1 MNSLTH
7 VSFAFLK
14 RQLFL
19 YLEVIKI
26 FFKKI
31 ISPKSE
37 DEDSRR
43 QEYIFNII
51 AFGSI
56 ALLIIANGISIIES
70 IALEKYRGMSPYAT
84 LAILAWFV
92 FLFYLSRRG
101 RFRLASYLLLSA
113 FFLLAT
119 YAAFT
124 WGVEIQVAL
133 LFFVLIIVMSGIL
146 ISSRFAFVTTIIA
159 SLALLLINYLHINS
173 VVIPNTYWK
182 ADSAGIADVIMFGT
196 IFGIIATV
204 SWLSNNQ
211 IEKSLVRA
219 RKSEADLR
227 DERDSLEI
235 KVDQRTKELKEA
247 QAEKMAQLYRFAEF
261 GRISSGLFHDLI
273 NPLNAVS
280 LNLGKTDGT
289 AEETKQYVANAVR
302 AAKKLE
308 DLVVAVRKQ
317 LAREETRALFLVEE
331 EIKHVIEVLSHK
343 AQNGNVELRFMPR
356 TDIQMFGDAT
366 KFNQVVL
373 NLVANGIDA
382 CLPPTGEMAPVSP
395 ADRWVQVS
403 LVEEPETIIMLVE
416 DNGVGIPEHHMDKI
430 FEPFFTTKIN
440 GQGIGIGLSMA
451 RRIVEK
457 DFGGLLIAKSEAGRG
472 SSFKVSLPMRKQVT
486 EYAA

>member
-1 MNSLTH
+1 MNRLTH

-14 RQLFL
+14 RQFFL
-19 YLEVIKI
+19 YLDGIKR

-56 ALLIIANGISIIES
+56 VLLIIANGISIIES
-70 IALEKYRGMSPYAT
+70 IALEHYRGMSPYAT

-101 RFRLASYLLLSA
+101 RFRLASYFLLSA

-146 ISSRFAFVTTIIA
+146 ISSRFAFATTVIA
-159 SLALLLINYLHINS
+159 SLALLLINYLHVNS
-173 VVIPNTYWK
+173 VVTPNTYWK
-182 ADSAGIADVIMFGT
+182 TDSAGIADVIMFGT
-196 IFGIIATV
+196 IFAIIATV

-219 RKSEADLR
+219 RKSEADLK

-235 KVDQRTKELKEA
+235 KVDQRTKELKEV

-261 GRISSGLFHDLI
+261 GRISSGLYHDLI

-280 LNLGKTDGT
+280 LNLGKTDGP
-289 AEETKQYVANAVR
+289 AEETKQYVGNAVR

-317 LAREETRALFLVEE
+317 LAREETKTLFSIEE
-331 EIKHVIEVLSHK
+331 EIRHVLEVLSHK
-343 AQNGNVELRFMPR
+343 AEQANVDLRFVPGS
-356 TDIQMFGDAT
+356 DIKMFGDAI

-382 CLPPTGEMAPVSP
+382 CMPPTAEMVPISP
-395 ADRWVQVS
+395 GDRWVKVA
-403 LVEEPETIIMLVE
+403 LVEEPETLIMVVE
-416 DNGVGIPEHHMDKI
+416 DNGVGIPEQHIDKI

-451 RRIVEK
+451 KRIVEK
-457 DFGGLLIAKSEAGRG
+457 DFGGLLTAKSEAGRG
-472 SSFKVSLPMRKQVT
+472 SSFKTSLPVRKQAT

>member
-1 MNSLTH
+1 MNNLTH

-14 RQLFL
+14 RQFFL
-19 YLEVIKI
+19 YLEGIKR

-56 ALLIIANGISIIES
+56 TLLIIANGISIIES

-84 LAILAWFV
+84 LAILSWFV

-101 RFRLASYLLLSA
+101 RFRLASYFLLSA

-146 ISSRFAFVTTIIA
+146 ISSRFAFAITVIS
-159 SLALLLINYLHINS
+159 SLALLLINYLHVNS
-173 VVIPNTYWK
+173 LVTPNTYWK
-182 ADSAGIADVIMFGT
+182 TDSAGIADVIMFGT

-235 KVDQRTKELKEA
+235 KVDQRTKELKEV

-289 AEETKQYVANAVR
+289 AEETKQYVGNAVR

-317 LAREETRALFLVEE
+317 LAREETKALFLVEE
-331 EIKHVIEVLSHK
+331 EIGHVIEVLSHK
-343 AQNGNVELRFMPR
+343 AQKANVELRFTPIS
-356 TDIQMFGDAT
+356 DIQIFGDAI
-366 KFNQVVL
+366 KFNQIVL

-382 CLPPTGEMAPVSP
+382 CMPPTAELVPVSL
-395 ADRWVQVS
+395 ADRWVQIS
-403 LVEEPETIIMLVE
+403 LVEEPEIIIMIVE
-416 DNGVGIPEHHMDKI
+416 DNGVGIPEHHMSKI

-451 RRIVEK
+451 KRIVEK
-457 DFGGLLIAKSEAGRG
+457 DFGGVLIAKSEAGRG
-472 SSFKVSLPMRKQVT
+472 SSFKVSLPLHKQVT

>member
-1 MNSLTH
+1 M
-7 VSFAFLK
+7 SFAFLK
-14 RQLFL
+14 RQFFL
-19 YLEVIKI
+19 YLDRIKR

-56 ALLIIANGISIIES
+56 VLLIIANGISIIES
-70 IALEKYRGMSPYAT
+70 IALEKYRGMSPYIT

-101 RFRLASYLLLSA
+101 RFRLASYFLLSA

-146 ISSRFAFVTTIIA
+146 ISSRFAFASTIIA
-159 SLALLLINYLHINS
+159 SLALLLINYLHVNNF
-173 VVIPNTYWK
+173 VTPNTYWK
-182 ADSAGIADVIMFGT
+182 TDSAGIADVIMFGV

-204 SWLSNNQ
+204 SWLSNSQ

-219 RKSEADLR
+219 KKSEADLK

-235 KVDQRTKELKEA
+235 KVDQRTKELKEV

-289 AEETKQYVANAVR
+289 PEETKQYVSNAVR

-308 DLVVAVRKQ
+308 DLVAAVRKQ
-317 LAREETRALFLVEE
+317 LAREETKTLFLVEE
-331 EIKHVIEVLSHK
+331 EIRHVLEVLSHK
-343 AQNGNVELRFMPR
+343 AEQINVDLRFVPGS
-356 TDIQMFGDAT
+356 DIKMFGDAI

-382 CLPPTGEMAPVSP
+382 CMPPTAEMVPISSG
-395 ADRWVQVS
+395 DRWVKVS
-403 LVEEPETIIMLVE
+403 LIEEPETMIMVVE
-416 DNGVGIPEHHMDKI
+416 DSGVGIPEQHIDKI
-430 FEPFFTTKIN
+430 FEPFFTTKIS

-451 RRIVEK
+451 KRIVEK

-472 SSFKVSLPMRKQVT
+472 SSFKVSLPVRKQAT
-486 EYAA
+486 